1 VNARERFE
9 QMLAAYHDG
18 ELGPLRR
25 WWVER
30 RLRRD
35 PVARRELES
44 LDALGGWL
52 REAEPSAPAAPDV
65 WDEIRRRLPDGE
77 PAVDRSSPGW
87 LRPSL
92 PWAAAGAALAAA
104 AATALLF
111 LAAPELTGRGGAPL
125 AGEGAVRWLD
135 SRGQLMMILQD
146 DREATLIWVTD
157 DEERVSRRGEAHGI
171 S

>member
-1 VNARERFE
+1 MSGKQRFE
-9 QMLAAYHDG
+9 QRLAAYHDG

-35 PVARRELES
+35 PDARRELES
-44 LDALGGWL
+44 LDALGDWL
-52 REAEPSAPAAPDV
+52 REAEPAAPAAPDV
-65 WDEIRRRLPDGE
+65 WDEIRRRLPDVE
-77 PAVDRSSPGW
+77 PAADHSPQGW
-87 LRPSL
+87 LRPAL
-92 PWAAAGAALAAA
+92 PWAAAGAACAAA

-111 LAAPELTGRGGAPL
+111 LAAPELTGRGATPL
-125 AGEGAVRWLD
+125 ASEGAVRWLD
-135 SRGQLMMILQD
+135 SRGQPMMILQD